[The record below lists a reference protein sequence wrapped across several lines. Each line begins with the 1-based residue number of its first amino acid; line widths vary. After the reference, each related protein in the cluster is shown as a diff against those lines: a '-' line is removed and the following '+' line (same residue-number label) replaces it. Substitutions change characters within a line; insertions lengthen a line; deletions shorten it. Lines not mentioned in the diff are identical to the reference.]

1 MDIHLGEHQRQED
14 ADGKERQHLGKEEHA
29 GHHRIAPLLRS
40 EQREPR
46 SGSGLFLS
54 AIRQSILVA
63 EIGMDVG
70 ESFLRAPLGDVPQGG
85 FGRAEA
91 DEEGDQAG
99 YNGSAEH
106 ETPAVVAK
114 GGDKTVHEKADNIRN
129 AIADGP
135 EDQQPP
141 QDARA
146 FFGRS
151 PFAEQWDAHRIV
163 RADEHT
169 QDKAHYGD
177 EQRIGKEELQH
188 GNDGRQQHE

>member
-1 MDIHLGEHQRQED
+1 
-14 ADGKERQHLGKEEHA
+14 
-29 GHHRIAPLLRS
+29 
-40 EQREPR
+40 
-46 SGSGLFLS
+46 
-54 AIRQSILVA
+54 
-63 EIGMDVG
+63 MDVG

-91 DEEGDQAG
+91 DDEGDQAG
-99 YNGSAEH
+99 HNGSAEH

-177 EQRIGKEELQH
+177 EQRIGEEELQH

>member
-1 MDIHLGEHQRQED
+1 MKKPTIYE
-14 ADGKERQHLGKEEHA
+14 
-29 GHHRIAPLLRS
+29 
-40 EQREPR
+40 
-46 SGSGLFLS
+46 
-54 AIRQSILVA
+54 
-63 EIGMDVG
+63 
-70 ESFLRAPLGDVPQGG
+70 
-85 FGRAEA
+85 
-91 DEEGDQAG
+91 
-99 YNGSAEH
+99 
-106 ETPAVVAK
+106 
-114 GGDKTVHEKADNIRN
+114 

-169 QDKAHYGD
+169 RTKRTYGD
-177 EQRIGKEELQH
+177 EQRIGEEELQH